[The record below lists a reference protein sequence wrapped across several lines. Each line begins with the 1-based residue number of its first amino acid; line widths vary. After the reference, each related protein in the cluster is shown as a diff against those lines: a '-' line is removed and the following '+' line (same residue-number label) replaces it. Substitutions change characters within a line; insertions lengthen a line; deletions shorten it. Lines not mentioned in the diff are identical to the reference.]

1 MRNKFYRDPR
11 KWSMVVHTDKT
22 KSVILCVF
30 KYDTIREIAHV
41 LSVKPSVI
49 SNVYHGNVSFES
61 RERAK
66 QCPSSKAVLA
76 QLMMMVLGSARSSK
90 T

>member
-49 SNVYHGNVSFES
+49 SNVYHGLCAPKGPLLYVDVRKNG
-61 RERAK
+61 R
-66 QCPSSKAVLA
+66 
-76 QLMMMVLGSARSSK
+76 
-90 T
+90 